1 MCSNLFLAMAPKV
14 AVPVPSKIKVRKS
27 RAKGAAVRQP
37 RHDKERFVAQDV
49 KVEPIEEKA
58 LEVIAPDRTSFDG
71 SDIALLDAVL
81 ATSNVDVLENGCG
94 ICCREWSVTVQRR
107 RERGTACK
115 TCANLCVKISPVTV
129 TEFRAYEFH

>member
-14 AVPVPSKIKVRKS
+14 AAPVPSKIKVRKS
-27 RAKGAAVRQP
+27 RAKGVAVRQP
-37 RHDKERFVAQDV
+37 RHDKERFVGQDV
-49 KVEPIEEKA
+49 KVEPIVEKA
-58 LEVIAPDRTSFDG
+58 LEVIAPDRTSFAG

-107 RERGTACK
+107 RGRGTSCK
-115 TCANLCVKISPVTV
+115 TCANLMVKISPVTV

>member
-1 MCSNLFLAMAPKV
+1 MAPKV
-14 AVPVPSKIKVRKS
+14 VAPVPSKIKVRKS

-37 RHDKERFVAQDV
+37 RHDKGRFVGQAV
-49 KVEPIEEKA
+49 KVEPIEEEA

-94 ICCREWSVTVQRR
+94 ICCREWSVVVQRR
-107 RERGTACK
+107 RPRGTSCK
-115 TCANLCVKISPVTV
+115 TCANLMVKIFPVTV

>member
-1 MCSNLFLAMAPKV
+1 M
-14 AVPVPSKIKVRKS
+14 
-27 RAKGAAVRQP
+27 
-37 RHDKERFVAQDV
+37 
-49 KVEPIEEKA
+49 KVEPIEEETDSLPVPEEA
-58 LEVIAPDRTSFDG
+58 LVVIAPDRTSFDG

-94 ICCREWSVTVQRR
+94 VCCREWSIMVQRR

-115 TCANLCVKISPVTV
+115 TCSNLMVKIFPVTI